1 MRVIKSIKTT
11 DAILTSSNIP
21 EDEYP
26 TWVSAAS
33 YTASD
38 KVIYNHKIYEAIL
51 THTGQTTT
59 PDLDQLNWLDLGA
72 TNRYRMFDNI
82 ISSVS
87 NKIGGIEFTLTPNE
101 VVNGIAF
108 LNLNATTI
116 RVVVTD
122 PTVGV
127 VYDKTVE
134 LTGSSE
140 VIDYYSYFFA
150 PLMDLNNLKLAV
162 FLDLPSNYPTAGIS
176 VTISS
181 GAGVVEVGEVV
192 YGVQTTVGRTNYGT
206 AIGIKSYSRKETD
219 EFGNISVVKRKNSKY
234 AEYDIDIDNRFLA
247 SVQRFFSDIDTVP
260 CLFIGNPD
268 MEELIVYGFYN
279 DFKATIS
286 FPTVSKCNLRVE
298 GLV

>member
-1 MRVIKSIKTT
+1 MRVIKSVVTT
-11 DAILTSSNIP
+11 DDILTSSNIS

-26 TWVSAAS
+26 AWVAS
-33 YTASD
+33 VSYNASD
-38 KVIYNHKIYEAIL
+38 RVIYKHQMYEAIL
-51 THTGQTTT
+51 ANSSTIT
-59 PDLDQLNWLDLGA
+59 PDLNQTNWLSLGA
-72 TNRYRMFDNI
+72 TNRYRMFDDV
-82 ISSVS
+82 VS
-87 NKIGGIEFTLTPNE
+87 NVSSRTGGIQFTLTPNE

-108 LNLNATTI
+108 LNLNATTV

-122 PTVGV
+122 PTAGV
-127 VYDKTVE
+127 VYDKTKDI
-134 LTGSSE
+134 TGSSE
-140 VIDYYSYFFA
+140 VTDYYSYFFT
-150 PLMDLNNLKLAV
+150 PLVDLRDLKLAV
-162 FLDLPSNYPTAGIS
+162 FLDLPSNYPIASIS

-181 GAGVVEVGEVV
+181 GGGVAEVGEVV

-219 EFGNISVVKRKNSKY
+219 EFGNVSVVKRKNSKY

-279 DFKATIS
+279 EFKATIS

>member
-33 YTASD
+33 YTALD

-51 THTGQTTT
+51 THTGKTTT

-87 NKIGGIEFTLTPNE
+87 NKVGDIEFTLTPNQ
-101 VVNGIAF
+101 VIDSIAL
-108 LNLNATTI
+108 LNVNATTV
-116 RVVVTD
+116 RVVMTD
-122 PTVGV
+122 PVFGV
-127 VYDKTVE
+127 VYDRTKE
-134 LTGSSE
+134 LRGSSE
-140 VIDYYSYFFA
+140 VIDYFSYFFA
-150 PLMDLNNLKLAV
+150 PLVSLADLKTAI
-162 FLDLPSNYPTAGIS
+162 FLDLPSHPTATTT
-176 VTISS
+176 VYISS
-181 GAGVVEVGEVV
+181 GVSEVEVGEVV
-192 YGVQTTVGRTNYGT
+192 YGVQTEVGRTNYGT
-206 AIGIKSYSRKETD
+206 AIGIKSFSRKETD
-219 EFGNISVVKRKNSKY
+219 EFGNVTVIKRKNSKY
-234 AEYDIDIDNRFLA
+234 ADYDVDIDNINLA
-247 SVQRFFSDIDTVP
+247 SVQRFFADIDSVP
-260 CLFIGNPD
+260 CVFVGNPD
-268 MEELIVYGFYN
+268 MEELIVYGFYS

-286 FPTVSKCNLRVE
+286 FTTVSKCTLRVE